1 MSGANKKAGM
11 KRELT
16 PEEKEECEKLKALY
30 LSWKAATGKTQ
41 EQAADILGFK
51 TQGAVSQY
59 LNGKL
64 ALNLQAASK
73 FAKMLNCHVSAFS
86 PRLAAELPPTYIPQ
100 QGSDIQVRD
109 GEDASYQLQPV
120 SVWDDDTPIED
131 DEVEVPFYKEVE
143 FAAGSGAEH
152 GLEINGR
159 RVRYG
164 RSSLRA
170 AGVDPH
176 NAACGKA
183 TGNSMEPLI
192 QDGSLVGID
201 RGKTQ
206 ILDGE
211 IYALDQDGMLR
222 VKFVYRLPGGGLRLR
237 SFNQDEHPD
246 ETYSAEDARSIKI
259 LGWVW
264 TWSPPIRKWRG
275 R

>member
-1 MSGANKKAGM
+1 MARVCG
-11 KRELT
+11 
-16 PEEKEECEKLKALY
+16 
-30 LSWKAATGKTQ
+30 
-41 EQAADILGFK
+41 
-51 TQGAVSQY
+51 V
-59 LNGKL
+59 
-64 ALNLQAASK
+64 
-73 FAKMLNCHVSAFS
+73 
-86 PRLAAELPPTYIPQ
+86 
-100 QGSDIQVRD
+100 
-109 GEDASYQLQPV
+109 SYQSAQQWFNGSTKTISAEHLAKVAKHWGASLDWLVTGAGKMEADAPATLLQPV
-120 SVWDDDTPIED
+120 SVWDDDTPVDD
-131 DEVEVPFYKEVE
+131 DEVEVPFFKEVE
-143 FAAGSGAEH
+143 FAAGSGTVH

-159 RVRYG
+159 KVRYG

-192 QDGSLVGID
+192 QNGSLVGID

-206 ILDGE
+206 IVDGE
-211 IYALDQDGMLR
+211 IYAIDHDGMLR
-222 VKFVYRLPGGGLRLR
+222 VKYVYRLPGGGIRLR

-246 ETYSAEDARSIKI
+246 ETYTGDDAQRIKI

>member
-1 MSGANKKAGM
+1 MALGKRVEQARKLRGMTQQQLAEVAGM
-11 KRELT
+11 PPGSGQATIHALETRDSGRTQYAWALA
-16 PEEKEECEKLKALY
+16 KAL
-30 LSWKAATGKTQ
+30 
-41 EQAADILGFK
+41 
-51 TQGAVSQY
+51 
-59 LNGKL
+59 
-64 ALNLQAASK
+64 
-73 FAKMLNCHVSAFS
+73 
-86 PRLAAELPPTYIPQ
+86 
-100 QGSDIQVRD
+100 QVRLEWLLTGD
-109 GEDASYQLQPV
+109 GEMDEPPGHALPDTDGDDPPYARGGGSLIQPAA
-120 SVWDDDTPIED
+120 VWDDDTPVDD

-143 FAAGSGAEH
+143 FAAGSGAMH

-206 ILDGE
+206 IVDGE
-211 IYALDQDGMLR
+211 IYALDHDGMLR
-222 VKFVYRLPGGGLRLR
+222 VKYVYRLPGGGLRLR
-237 SFNQDEHPD
+237 SFNHEEHPD
-246 ETYSAEDARSIKI
+246 ETYSGEEAQRIKI

>member
-1 MSGANKKAGM
+1 MTAG
-11 KRELT
+11 RQDV
-16 PEEKEECEKLKALY
+16 
-30 LSWKAATGKTQ
+30 AAP
-41 EQAADILGFK
+41 
-51 TQGAVSQY
+51 AV
-59 LNGKL
+59 
-64 ALNLQAASK
+64 
-73 FAKMLNCHVSAFS
+73 
-86 PRLAAELPPTYIPQ
+86 
-100 QGSDIQVRD
+100 D
-109 GEDASYQLQPV
+109 LQPV
-120 SVWDDDTPIED
+120 SVWDDDTPVDD

-143 FAAGSGAEH
+143 FSAGSGIVH

-237 SFNQDEHPD
+237 SFNQEEHPD
-246 ETYSAEDARSIKI
+246 ETYSAEEARAIKI

>member
-1 MSGANKKAGM
+1 MLQPTVYSRSSPGAGQFLPMVETDITSRLKEAIEAAGHSWSSAALAIGLSAQAPTKWKKGQVSQA
-11 KRELT
+11 T
-16 PEEKEECEKLKALY
+16 VEKLANLTRY
-30 LSWKAATGKTQ
+30 NYVWLLTG
-41 EQAADILGFK
+41 
-51 TQGAVSQY
+51 QGPKKQGGEESPAV
-59 LNGKL
+59 
-64 ALNLQAASK
+64 
-73 FAKMLNCHVSAFS
+73 
-86 PRLAAELPPTYIPQ
+86 E
-100 QGSDIQVRD
+100 
-109 GEDASYQLQPV
+109 LQPV
-120 SVWDDDTPIED
+120 SVWDDDTPVDD

-143 FAAGSGAEH
+143 FSAGSGIVH

>member
-1 MSGANKKAGM
+1 MSTLKERLEQALAARPDASKAALARACNISKASVSGWFSGATRSLDGQNLLAAAEYLGVRPEWLASGRGPMAG
-11 KRELT
+11 R
-16 PEEKEECEKLKALY
+16 PESGGSARGYTL
-30 LSWKAATGKTQ
+30 
-41 EQAADILGFK
+41 EQAA
-51 TQGAVSQY
+51 
-59 LNGKL
+59 
-64 ALNLQAASK
+64 
-73 FAKMLNCHVSAFS
+73 
-86 PRLAAELPPTYIPQ
+86 
-100 QGSDIQVRD
+100 
-109 GEDASYQLQPV
+109 
-120 SVWDDDTPIED
+120 VWDDDTPVDD

-143 FAAGSGAEH
+143 FSAGSGIVH